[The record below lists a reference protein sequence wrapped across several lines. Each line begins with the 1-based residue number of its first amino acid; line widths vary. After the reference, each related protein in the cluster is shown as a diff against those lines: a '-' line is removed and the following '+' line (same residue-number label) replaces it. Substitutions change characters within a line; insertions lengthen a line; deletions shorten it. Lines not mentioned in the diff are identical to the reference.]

1 MSKSKY
7 PNKLDTSVEIP
18 TVRDNITEVGSDVL
32 NSMRSAI
39 FQVEKTLGI
48 NPQGST
54 GSSVSARISKS
65 LDSSGN
71 IKKDALDKV
80 GVIYGD
86 IINKIQNI

>member
-18 TVRDNITEVGSDVL
+18 TVRDNITEIGSDVL

-48 NPQGST
+48 NPHGTSGST
-54 GSSVSARISKS
+54 VSSRMSKA
-65 LDSSGN
+65 LDDSGN
-71 IKKDALDKV
+71 LKKEALDKV
-80 GVIYGD
+80 GVIYG
-86 IINKIQNI
+86 IL